1 MATTEE
7 VADLRRSLETSL
19 GQLRSQVEGFMISER
34 EERAVWA
41 RDLRLEVD
49 ENFRRLP
56 SQGELYQHV
65 QTVEAKLEEDLE
77 EKTKEFQ
84 KKFTELK
91 GVVNAMSV
99 GAPFASP
106 QQGLESSAQPGGANI
121 MHLTHRKGFEGLK
134 EYGGGAQW
142 QDWRFTTVDWLR

>member
-1 MATTEE
+1 MATPEE
-7 VADLRRSLETSL
+7 VAELRTSV
-19 GQLRSQVEGFMISER
+19 GQLREIVETFMISER
-34 EERAVWA
+34 EARGAWA

-56 SQGELYQHV
+56 AQDELYQHL
-65 QTVEAKLEEDLE
+65 QTVEAKMEADLE
-77 EKTKEFQ
+77 ERSKEFQ

-99 GAPFASP
+99 GTPSASP
-106 QQGLESSAQPGGANI
+106 QHGLDPSAQPGSANK
-121 MHLTHRKGFEGLK
+121 MHSTHRKGFEGLK

-142 QDWRFTTVDWLR
+142 QD